1 LTQPSI
7 SKSEDKEEIE
17 IDITDD
23 DHAWVERI
31 GKTAYEIC
39 NDPAR
44 DRIKLNEQLPVLL
57 SNLMTL
63 LYWVVLDGL

>member
-7 SKSEDKEEIE
+7 SKSEDKVKIE

-23 DHAWVERI
+23 DHEWVERI

-44 DRIKLNEQLPVLL
+44 DCIKLNEQHTGFIVEINDAAVLGCIGWL
-57 SNLMTL
+57 
-63 LYWVVLDGL
+63 